1 MFLEKKEFKKLIKQ
15 KTLISKENG
24 WIVNYSSTKLKLPAL
39 SALLISL
46 LLIQDFRY
54 YRYYR
59 LSQYTHKLYREHLSF
74 VYSFH
79 HIIAY
84 SSI

>member
-54 YRYYR
+54 YR